1 MLNQTIANS
10 YIYIYMCH
18 MHLSKLSLQRRAR
31 EEAEQKAREKD
42 EALTPEERRAEMLRR
57 QKLQEE
63 ADLRLA
69 METFGLSNLVDFSSR
84 KTSKEKSQKK

>member
-1 MLNQTIANS
+1 MLQ
-10 YIYIYMCH
+10 
-18 MHLSKLSLQRRAR
+18 KKAR
-31 EEAEQKAREKD
+31 EEAERKAKEKE

-69 METFGLSNLVDFSSR
+69 METFGLSNLVDFTPR
-84 KTSKEKSQKK
+84 KPEKQKNEKK

>member
-1 MLNQTIANS
+1 MDINCL
-10 YIYIYMCH
+10 
-18 MHLSKLSLQRRAR
+18 LLLQKRAR
-31 EEAEQKAREKD
+31 EEAEQKAKEKE

-84 KTSKEKSQKK
+84 KPPKEKREKK